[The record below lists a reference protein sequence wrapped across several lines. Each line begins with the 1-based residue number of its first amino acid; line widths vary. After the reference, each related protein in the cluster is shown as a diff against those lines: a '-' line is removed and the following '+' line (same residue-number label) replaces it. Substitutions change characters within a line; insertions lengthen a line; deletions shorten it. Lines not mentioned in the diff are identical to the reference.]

1 MNIQSDRALLPAGR
15 PARRHLVFR
24 VTAPGKAQPSERPAV
39 SVAVVL
45 DRSGSMAG
53 RKFALAQQAVVH
65 AAQLLSER
73 DRLSVVC
80 FDDQVETIL
89 ESAPV
94 TAGVRA
100 QLAERLRAI
109 EPRANTDL
117 HRGWM
122 TGAAQ
127 VRPSAAPPDIERDDV
142 VRRVLLL
149 TDGQANRGET
159 SPDLL
164 ATVAAELAQAGVA
177 TTCFGLGADF
187 DEQLLARISR
197 EGAGRF
203 YYIEAPQQIAD
214 YFTSELG
221 EALEVVAR
229 DAVLE
234 VAGAPGVVFTC
245 LNDFRVDVAHKG
257 AFVRVH
263 LGDLVA
269 EQQVTVVVSV
279 DFDPAPAGSVRP
291 IAARLGD
298 RDGVLYPKP
307 MDIDWRV
314 VSVDEDAA
322 QAVSAEVVTEVALL
336 HAASARAAAVAA
348 NRAGDFAMARRCI
361 REGVEAIRVLAPQ
374 VPAVQRIADELARQV
389 EVFEERLSVQ
399 RIKDEHFDTTSMLR
413 SRGPRGRA
421 RQRDRAS

>member
-15 PARRHLVFR
+15 GARRHLVFR
-24 VTAPGKAQPSERPAV
+24 ITAPGKAQQSERPAV
-39 SVAVVL
+39 DVALVL

-65 AAQLLSER
+65 AAKLLAER

-80 FDDQVETIL
+80 FDHEVETIL
-89 ESAPV
+89 ESTPV
-94 TAGVRA
+94 TPGVRA
-100 QLAERLRAI
+100 QLAERLGAI
-109 EPRANTDL
+109 EPRGNTDL
-117 HRGWM
+117 HRGWT

-127 VRPSAAPPDIERDDV
+127 VRPAAAPPDIVADDR

-149 TDGQANRGET
+149 TDGQANQGET

-164 ATVAAELAQAGVA
+164 ASTAAELAQARVA

-203 YYIEAPQQIAD
+203 YYIESPQQIAD

-229 DAVLE
+229 ETVLE

-245 LNDFRVDVAHKG
+245 NNDFRVDVAHKG
-257 AFVRVH
+257 AFLRVH

-269 EQQVTVVVSV
+269 EQQVTVVVTV
-279 DFDPAPAGSVRP
+279 DFDAAPLGAVRP
-291 IAARLGD
+291 VAARLGD

-314 VSVDEDAA
+314 VPVEEDAA
-322 QAVSAEVVTEVALL
+322 QPVSVEVVTEVALL
-336 HAASARAAAVAA
+336 HAASARASAVAA
-348 NRAGDFAMARRCI
+348 NRAGDLAMARRCI
-361 REGVEAIRVLAPQ
+361 REGVEAVRALAPQ
-374 VPAVQRIADELARQV
+374 VPAVQRIADELAQQV
-389 EVFEERLSVQ
+389 EVFEQRLSVH
-399 RIKDEHFDTTSMLR
+399 RLKDEHFDTTSMLR

-421 RQRDRAS
+421 RQRDQAS

>member
-1 MNIQSDRALLPAGR
+1 MNIQSDRAFLPAGR
-15 PARRHLVFR
+15 SARRHLVFR
-24 VTAPGKAQPSERPAV
+24 VTAPGKAQQSERPAV
-39 SVAVVL
+39 NVAVVL

-53 RKFALAQQAVVH
+53 RKFALARQAVAH

-80 FDDQVETIL
+80 FDHEVETLL

-100 QLAERLRAI
+100 QVAERLTAI
-109 EPRANTDL
+109 EPRGNTDL
-117 HRGWM
+117 HRGWT

-127 VRPSAAPPDIERDDV
+127 VKPAAAPPDIQRDDV

-149 TDGQANRGET
+149 TDGQANCGET

-164 ATVAAELAQAGVA
+164 ASTAAELAQAGVA

-234 VAGAPGVVFTC
+234 IAGGPGVVFTC
-245 LNDFRVDVAHKG
+245 LNDFRVDVSHKG
-257 AFVRVH
+257 AFLRMH

-269 EQQVTVVVSV
+269 EQQVIVVVSA
-279 DFDPAPAGSVRP
+279 DFEPTGASVRP
-291 IAARLGD
+291 VAARLGD

-314 VSVDEDAA
+314 VSVEEDAA
-322 QAVSAEVVTEVALL
+322 QPVSAEVVTEVALL
-336 HAASARAAAVAA
+336 YAASARATAVAA
-348 NRAGDFAMARRCI
+348 NRAGDFAVARRCI
-361 REGVEAIRVLAPQ
+361 REGVGAIRALAPN
-374 VPAVQRIADELARQV
+374 VAAVQRVADELAQQV
-389 EVFEERLSVQ
+389 EVFEQRLSVY
-399 RIKDEHFDTTSMLR
+399 RLKDEHFDTTSMLR